1 MLEKAVQAAIYEKA
15 LKNHYIEIL
24 YIDFEDTGK
33 CIKLHQDT
41 NLLNGENIFPESDE
55 QMFDDYICEKIMRY
69 ASGNIEDLNRVKQ
82 QMTMEAI
89 IQGTAEH
96 IMHHVMINFMLNGE
110 RRFMQFDFTRESAD
124 TKNVFLFVVDYT
136 VPQQQAFITTL
147 RSIENSAVLF
157 CILSEEKDAKT
168 TLCYDPV
175 FITRGFAEMME
186 TTQQQMMLLQKEPF
200 CETVHPDDQQYVE
213 ESVRN
218 LNIEHPHTNIFYR
231 KRNPQGKWFYMQSDF
246 SYLVVGKKKYIY
258 VTYQDVS
265 ALQKNEELSN
275 ALHDSQ
281 KRDEELTNALKALGT
296 VFTNMLIVH
305 LEDRKAEWLKT
316 QEDKADI
323 LECFQDAY
331 AVRDLIGNNY
341 MLPEYRQGYLEFTD
355 LDTISERLENHKIL
369 RYIYRNR
376 SKQWIA
382 LSAIVQNRDENGR
395 VTDIQFLTHDVTDQR
410 ERELQQEGALRIAL
424 ASAEH
429 ANKAKTAFLNNM
441 SHDIRTPMNA
451 IIGFTALA
459 AAHMDQPDLVKD
471 YLTKIG
477 TSSQHLLSL
486 INDVL
491 DMSRIESGVVKIEEK
506 EVCIPDI
513 LHDLKTIIQ
522 GNIQAKQQDL
532 YIDTQDVVH
541 ENVITDRLRLNQILL
556 NIVSNAIKF
565 TPVGGMVNIRVSEK
579 PCSRRGFTIFEFR
592 IRDNGIGMSEEFQTH
607 VFDSFS
613 RERSSTQSGIKGTGL
628 GMAITKNIVDM
639 MGGTISLTS
648 KEGKGTEFVVTL
660 NFKTLEKATMYGA
673 IPELVGARAL
683 VVDDDVHTC
692 MSVSKMLREIEMRAD
707 WSTSGKEAVIRAN
720 EAFEENDAFKVYIID
735 WLMPDMNGIET
746 VRRIRAVVGDETPII
761 ILTAYD
767 WADIEQEAKEAG
779 VTAFVEKPI
788 FMSELR
794 RVLTK
799 PMEIKE
805 ETSQQTERETRY
817 SGKKLLLVE
826 DNELN
831 REIATALLEEIGIIV
846 DSVEDGT
853 DAVERMN
860 EVEDD
865 RYDLIFMDI
874 QMPKM
879 DGYMTTREIRTLKN
893 NKKANIPIIAMT
905 ANAFEEDK
913 KKAFKAGMNAHIA
926 KPIDIKTIL
935 AVFDQVFGTS

>member
-1 MLEKAVQAAIYEKA
+1 
-15 LKNHYIEIL
+15 
-24 YIDFEDTGK
+24 
-33 CIKLHQDT
+33 
-41 NLLNGENIFPESDE
+41 
-55 QMFDDYICEKIMRY
+55 
-69 ASGNIEDLNRVKQ
+69 
-82 QMTMEAI
+82 
-89 IQGTAEH
+89 
-96 IMHHVMINFMLNGE
+96 MHHVMINFMLNGE
-110 RRFMQFDFTRESAD
+110 MRFLQFDFTRENAD
-124 TKNVFLFVVDYT
+124 TKNVFLFVEDYT
-136 VPQQQAFITTL
+136 DPQQQAFITTL
-147 RSIENSAVLF
+147 RSIKNSAVLF
-157 CILSEEKDAKT
+157 CVLSEE
-168 TLCYDPV
+168 
-175 FITRGFAEMME
+175 E
-186 TTQQQMMLLQKEPF
+186 
-200 CETVHPDDQQYVE
+200 
-213 ESVRN
+213 
-218 LNIEHPHTNIFYR
+218 
-231 KRNPQGKWFYMQSDF
+231 
-246 SYLVVGKKKYIY
+246 
-258 VTYQDVS
+258 DVS
-265 ALQKNEELSN
+265 ALQKNKELSN
-275 ALHDSQ
+275 ALHYSQ
-281 KRDEELTNALKALGT
+281 KRDEELTKALRALGT

-316 QEDKADI
+316 QGDKKDI
-323 LECFQDAY
+323 LERFQDAY
-331 AVRDLIGNNY
+331 AIRDLISDNF

-355 LDTISERLENHKIL
+355 LDTISERFENHKIL

-376 SKQWIA
+376 NKQWVA

-395 VTDIQFLTHDVTDQR
+395 VTDIQLLTHDVTDQR
-410 ERELQQEGALRIAL
+410 EKELQQEDALRIAL

-451 IIGFTALA
+451 IIGFTAIA
-459 AAHMDQPDLVKD
+459 ATHMDQPELVKD
-471 YLTKIG
+471 YLTKIS

-506 EVCIPDI
+506 EVCIPDS

-579 PCSRRGFTIFEFR
+579 PCNRKGFTTFEFR
-592 IRDNGIGMSEEFQTH
+592 IRDNGIGMSEEFQAH

-628 GMAITKNIVDM
+628 GMAITRNIVDM

-660 NFKTLEKATMYGA
+660 NFKILEKATVYGP

-692 MSVSKMLREIEMRAD
+692 TSVSKMLREI
-707 WSTSGKEAVIRAN
+707 
-720 EAFEENDAFKVYIID
+720 
-735 WLMPDMNGIET
+735 
-746 VRRIRAVVGDETPII
+746 
-761 ILTAYD
+761 
-767 WADIEQEAKEAG
+767 
-779 VTAFVEKPI
+779 
-788 FMSELR
+788 
-794 RVLTK
+794 
-799 PMEIKE
+799 
-805 ETSQQTERETRY
+805 
-817 SGKKLLLVE
+817 
-826 DNELN
+826 
-831 REIATALLEEIGIIV
+831 
-846 DSVEDGT
+846 
-853 DAVERMN
+853 
-860 EVEDD
+860 
-865 RYDLIFMDI
+865 
-874 QMPKM
+874 
-879 DGYMTTREIRTLKN
+879 EIRTLKN

>member
-1 MLEKAVQAAIYEKA
+1 MKWQPVAEKVGTVCLTQEGIQLLEKAVQAAIYEKA

-33 CIKLHQDT
+33 CITLHQDT

-69 ASGNIEDLNRVKQ
+69 ASGNIDDLNRVKQ

-89 IQGTAEH
+89 VKGTAEH
-96 IMHHVMINFMLNGE
+96 IIHHVMINFMLNGE
-110 RRFMQFDFTRESAD
+110 MRFMQFDFTRESAD
-124 TKNVFLFVVDYT
+124 IKNVFLFVEDYT
-136 VPQQQAFITTL
+136 VPQQQ
-147 RSIENSAVLF
+147 
-157 CILSEEKDAKT
+157 
-168 TLCYDPV
+168 
-175 FITRGFAEMME
+175 
-186 TTQQQMMLLQKEPF
+186 
-200 CETVHPDDQQYVE
+200 
-213 ESVRN
+213 
-218 LNIEHPHTNIFYR
+218 
-231 KRNPQGKWFYMQSDF
+231 
-246 SYLVVGKKKYIY
+246 
-258 VTYQDVS
+258 
-265 ALQKNEELSN
+265 
-275 ALHDSQ
+275 
-281 KRDEELTNALKALGT
+281 
-296 VFTNMLIVH
+296 
-305 LEDRKAEWLKT
+305 ED
-316 QEDKADI
+316 
-323 LECFQDAY
+323 
-331 AVRDLIGNNY
+331 
-341 MLPEYRQGYLEFTD
+341 
-355 LDTISERLENHKIL
+355 
-369 RYIYRNR
+369 
-376 SKQWIA
+376 
-382 LSAIVQNRDENGR
+382 
-395 VTDIQFLTHDVTDQR
+395 
-410 ERELQQEGALRIAL
+410 ALRIAL

-451 IIGFTALA
+451 IIGFTALV

-471 YLTKIG
+471 YLAKIG

-541 ENVITDRLRLNQILL
+541 ENVITDRLRLKQILL

-565 TPVGGMVNIRVSEK
+565 TPVGGMINIRVSEK
-579 PCSRRGFTIFEFR
+579 PCNRKGFTAFEFR
-592 IRDNGIGMSEEFQTH
+592 IRDNGIGMSEEFQAH

-628 GMAITKNIVDM
+628 GMAITRNIVDM

-660 NFKTLEKATMYGA
+660 NFKTLEKATVYGP
-673 IPELVGARAL
+673 IPELIGARAL

-692 MSVSKMLREIEMRAD
+692 TSVSKMLREIEMRAD
-707 WSTSGKEAVIRAN
+707 WSTSGKEAVIRAK
-720 EAFEENDAFKVYIID
+720 EAFEQNDAFKAYIID

-746 VRRIRAVVGDETPII
+746 VRRIRAVIGDETPII

-794 RVLTK
+794 KVLTK
-799 PMEIKE
+799 PMDIKE
-805 ETSQQTERETRY
+805 EPLYQTERENRY
-817 SGKKLLLVE
+817 SGKKVLLVE

-831 REIATALLEEIGIIV
+831 REIATALLEEIGISV
-846 DSVEDGT
+846 DYVEDGT
-853 DAVERMN
+853 DAVERMH
-860 EVEDD
+860 EVDDD

-879 DGYMTTREIRTLKN
+879 DGYMATGEIRTLRN
-893 NKKANIPIIAMT
+893 NKKANIPIVAMT

-926 KPIDIKTIL
+926 KPIDINTIL
-935 AVFDQVFGTS
+935 AVFDQVFGTN

>member
-246 SYLVVGKKKYIY
+246 SYLVVGKKKYVY

-281 KRDEELTNALKALGT
+281 KRDEELTNALKTLGT

-592 IRDNGIGMSEEFQTH
+592 IRDNGIGMSEEFQKH